1 MEMDMEPVGVESVNR
16 RRGPVP
22 WIAAVVIL
30 AVVAAAVIWAVV
42 GRQNTGGEASAAAG
56 TPTATVSEPSA
67 EEQML
72 AGIDVILKARASAVL
87 SGRLPQYLQAVDP
100 KNRKL
105 RQRDQLVFA
114 NLRKLGPSR
123 LTYQVDANWAPEVQP
138 QHGPSGRAVRVLM
151 LMQIAG
157 IDTTPRATPLGYT
170 FAERDG
176 RWLLVDDDD
185 LAAETDLSA
194 YREPWELGAIEVA
207 RKPGVLVVVP
217 AGERANGQRLAQES
231 LAALPAVRTATRRAQ
246 AGILVIAMADG
257 KSMDPQWRSGGHPA
271 AAVAA
276 LNYAPANPEAT
287 EFKVVGSRVVINPDQ
302 RAKADR
308 LLLAHEFTHAA
319 MSTLGNRAPT
329 WLVEGWAEYVE
340 LRLAERSGQREWVAD
355 HRDELLQEAIPPLV
369 VLPID
374 GVFHGEYDEDSYGI
388 SWVLVEYLVD
398 RYGLK
403 TVNALYADLAKGP
416 DDPAVR
422 EQVLSKHLKLGET
435 ALIAAIKKYDGP
447 A

>member
-1 MEMDMEPVGVESVNR
+1 MDVEPAGVESVNR
-16 RRGPVP
+16 RRGAVP
-22 WIAAVVIL
+22 WIVGVVVL
-30 AVVAAAVIWAVV
+30 AVVAAAVIWGVV
-42 GRQNTGGEASAAAG
+42 GRNAGGEVGAAAG
-56 TPTATVSEPSA
+56 TPTATATASAPSA
-67 EEQML
+67 EEKML

-87 SGRLPQYLQAVDP
+87 AGRLAPYLQAVDP

-105 RQRDQLVFA
+105 RQRDQQVFG

-123 LTYQVDANWAPEVQP
+123 LSYQVDANWAPEVQP
-138 QHGPSGRAVRVLM
+138 QHGPSARAVRVLM
-151 LMQIAG
+151 LMQLAG

-194 YREPWELGAIEVA
+194 YREPWELGAIEVV

-217 AGERANGQRLAQES
+217 ATERANGQRLAQES
-231 LAALPAVRTATRRAQ
+231 LAAVPAVRTATRRAQ

-257 KSMDPQWRSGGHPA
+257 RSMDPEWRTGGHPA

-276 LNYAPANPEAT
+276 LNYAPVNPEAT
-287 EFKVVGSRVVINPDQ
+287 EFEVVGSRVVIHPDQ
-302 RAKADR
+302 RRKADR

-319 MSTLGNRAPT
+319 MATLGNRTPT

-398 RYGLK
+398 RYGLP

-422 EQVLSKHLKLGET
+422 EQVLRKHLKLGES
-435 ALIAAIKKYDGP
+435 ALIAAFKKYDGP

>member
-1 MEMDMEPVGVESVNR
+1 MDVKPVGVESVNR

-22 WIAAVVIL
+22 WIAGGVIL
-30 AVVAAAVIWAVV
+30 AVVAAAVTWGVV
-42 GRQNTGGEASAAAG
+42 GRGDAGGEASAAAG
-56 TPTATVSEPSA
+56 TPMATASEPSV

-87 SGRLPQYLQAVDP
+87 AGRLSQYLQAVDP

-105 RQRDQLVFA
+105 RQRDQQVFG

-123 LTYQVDANWAPEVQP
+123 LSYQVDANWAPEVQP
-138 QHGPSGRAVRVLM
+138 QHGPSARAVRVLM

-157 IDTTPRATPLGYT
+157 IDTSARATPVGYT
-170 FAERDG
+170 FAERGG

-185 LAAETDLSA
+185 LAAEADLSA
-194 YREPWELGAIEVA
+194 YREPWDLGAIEVA
-207 RKPGVLVVVP
+207 RKPGVLVVAP
-217 AGERANGQRLAQES
+217 AGERANARRLAQEAQ
-231 LAALPAVRTATRRAQ
+231 AAIPAVRTATRRAQ

-257 KSMDPQWRSGGHPA
+257 KSMDPQWRTGGHPA

-302 RAKADR
+302 RVKADR

-340 LRLAERSGQREWVAD
+340 LRLAERSGQRQREWVDD

-398 RYGLK
+398 RYGLP
-403 TVNALYADLAKGP
+403 TVNALYADLAEGP

-422 EQVLSKHLKLGET
+422 ERVLRKHLKLGEA
-435 ALIAAIKKYDGP
+435 ALIATLKKYDGP